1 MKQRYFAMN
10 RTTTTGRTLAAIAS
24 MFATVSAMAAQP
36 LTRDQFS
43 GVWEIE
49 KPILAVRTVKG
60 KVPPL
65 LPEAAKIY
73 QEHVAAR
80 RRGDTSFDSATW
92 CAAAGL
98 PRLMLMPYPF
108 QIEVQ
113 PNYVVFLHE
122 WNRWA
127 RVVYLDEAMARRF
140 AKAQS
145 ANFEVPPAPLPAF
158 NLTKGA
164 KPGPPPAAPS
174 MDAGDDVFQPSAMG
188 FATGRWDGNVLI
200 VDTAHF
206 IDSTLIDGAGL
217 PHSDR
222 LRLTEHLRLTGADG
236 LEDVIRIEDPGMYK
250 EPWETR
256 VTYRRAAGRKIR
268 EDVCLDRIANGQ
280 PAVRS
285 VP

>member
-1 MKQRYFAMN
+1 MN
-10 RTTTTGRTLAAIAS
+10 KTTATCRILVAIVSVTAAV
-24 MFATVSAMAAQP
+24 TAMAAQP
-36 LTRDQFS
+36 LTREQFS

-49 KPILAVRTVKG
+49 KPVFAVRTVSG
-60 KVPPL
+60 KLPPL
-65 LPEAAKIY
+65 LPEAARIY
-73 QEHVAAR
+73 QQHVAAR

-108 QIEVQ
+108 QIAVQ
-113 PNYVVFLHE
+113 PKYVVFLHE
-122 WNRWA
+122 WNWWA
-127 RVVYLDEAMARRF
+127 HVVYLEGAMARRF

-145 ANFEVPPAPLPAF
+145 ANFEVPPAPLPAIGLA
-158 NLTKGA
+158 NGA
-164 KPGPPPAAPS
+164 KPGAAPPAPS

-188 FATGRWDGNVLI
+188 FSTGRWEGNVLI
-200 VDTAHF
+200 VDTSHF
-206 IDSTLIDGAGL
+206 IDSTVIDGAGL

-222 LRLTEHLRLTGADG
+222 MKVTEHLRLTGADE
-236 LEDVIRIEDPGMYK
+236 LEDLIRIEDPGVYK

-256 VTYRRAAGRKIR
+256 VLYRRGVDRKIR